1 MLILKHDTPV
11 DARFVRKFF
20 EIYYAAAIVTCT
32 GASLSY
38 AASGRLVFSIGTATI
53 LLFALFLRRKVA
65 VAMAGVEEQIQ
76 KDQSSAIA
84 QFRRLHLAALSAN
97 AFQLVVLLWGL
108 TRIRI

>member
-11 DARFVRKFF
+11 DARFVRRFF
-20 EIYYAAAIVTCT
+20 EIYYAAAIVTST

-38 AASGRLVFSIGTATI
+38 AASGRLAFSVGTATI
-53 LLFALFLRRKVA
+53 LIFALFLRRKVA
-65 VAMAGVEEQIQ
+65 VAMAGVEVQIQ